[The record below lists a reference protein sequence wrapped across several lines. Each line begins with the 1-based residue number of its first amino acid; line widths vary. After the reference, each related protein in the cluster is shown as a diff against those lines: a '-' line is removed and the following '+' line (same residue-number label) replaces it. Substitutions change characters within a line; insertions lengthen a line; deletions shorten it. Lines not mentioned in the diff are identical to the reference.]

1 MHRLFNRTLRCRSM
15 ERKNHLPKQHPEVI
29 ETMSKHAKKLT
40 EGEYN
45 ARTTA
50 SYIMNDFIRITQ

>member
-1 MHRLFNRTLRCRSM
+1 MSKHGK
-15 ERKNHLPKQHPEVI
+15 KNHLPKQHPEVI

>member
-1 MHRLFNRTLRCRSM
+1 
-15 ERKNHLPKQHPEVI
+15 
-29 ETMSKHAKKLT
+29 MSKHAKKLT